1 MNQFFKIAFFVI
13 VLLFP
18 SVISGVTLDEC
29 ISIGISNNKGLHSSM
44 LKYESAK
51 SKVWELRSMLLPSI
65 KTGIVYTRLSE
76 LPPAEISFPAPINK
90 IVTIAPSFE
99 SNFNSYVSIQQP
111 IFTGFSLLGSIG
123 SAKYTADSMFQDY
136 QKDKNELV
144 YAIKSSYWNLYRS
157 QELSKLVK
165 ENITQVETHLN
176 DAQNLFNKGLLMDND
191 LLKIKLQLS
200 SVKLKQIEFNNSVQ
214 LAAINMNNLLSR
226 PIDTAIEPATE
237 LKYSNDKIEP
247 LSAYLEKAKA
257 GRPELKSAQARISA
271 AKEGIAVSRSKHFP
285 QMYLT
290 GNYVNAKPN
299 QRIFPAVDEYKDTWD
314 IGVSLTL
321 DIWSWGR
328 INSQVTQ
335 SKLQAAQLQDA
346 VRQIEDNVVME
357 VAQNYFNVISGK
369 EKIAIAEQN
378 ISLAEDNFRITKN
391 KFNQGLSLNSE
402 LLDAEISLLNA
413 KTDYTQALVDYEL
426 AKAKL
431 LKSTGE

>member
-1 MNQFFKIAFFVI
+1 
-13 VLLFP
+13 
-18 SVISGVTLDEC
+18 
-29 ISIGISNNKGLHSSM
+29 
-44 LKYESAK
+44 
-51 SKVWELRSMLLPSI
+51 
-65 KTGIVYTRLSE
+65 
-76 LPPAEISFPAPINK
+76 
-90 IVTIAPSFE
+90 
-99 SNFNSYVSIQQP
+99 
-111 IFTGFSLLGSIG
+111 
-123 SAKYTADSMFQDY
+123 
-136 QKDKNELV
+136 
-144 YAIKSSYWNLYRS
+144 
-157 QELSKLVK
+157 
-165 ENITQVETHLN
+165 
-176 DAQNLFNKGLLMDND
+176 MDND
-191 LLKIKLQLS
+191 LLKIKLQLT

-328 INSQVTQ
+328 INSQVNQ